1 MALYHFTLKSD
12 RKPNKKK
19 VKASEHTDYIN
30 REGKYANTDELA
42 KKNLG
47 NFITSAEVS
56 DVFHGTPALLYHS
69 PYGDISNTKNG
80 VAVYRHPS
88 LDTIAIALMVVQDKM
103 QAPLVIEGSDKFK
116 ADCVVAA
123 LACDLPIRFAD
134 DTLQG
139 IFTQKK
145 EQDEH
150 ERRKYREA
158 GGKIRRAGKNLSE
171 PDTDGSRS
179 ILTESVTTRTLPAVH
194 DLPQLSL
201 VRSGQ
206 HPAEVL
212 VRGDEVHRVGH
223 AEPGA
228 DATLRRLVQ
237 DGRQRG
243 IWADYR
249 DGRRTRARRTAD
261 GILNVLEEN
270 ADRVQAASHV
280 EYINRE
286 NAFAKKGG
294 CVYQQHRL
302 PEWAHGSAKEFF
314 SAADAYSPKNGTRYK
329 EFEFSL
335 QNELTL
341 EQNLEIVNRFIER
354 VLPHQYYALAV
365 HDKIGAL
372 SGETHNLHCHLMFS
386 PRIIDETEGKKPRK
400 KSHFFKYPLRENVK
414 NPTEKMLREHGAPND
429 RRFSDRQHV
438 GEFRAIFA
446 EITNEVLQ
454 KYGHRARVDH
464 RSLKEQEREARMN
477 GDTLLAEILHRIPE
491 KHISKMSTMEER
503 NPEVAQLMK
512 YRDQKKE
519 YRDLLIQAD
528 ILERKLKE
536 NTAAEADNTREKKIH
551 ALVES
556 NEFLESDNDASSYI
570 GELRT
575 NFLQAIEECEHLQAG
590 IIPSKQ
596 AYNDARLEY
605 MSDAE
610 QELYEGWL
618 HLQEEQE
625 HWKTFRDNLK
635 IPQEGAVSE
644 EELAAY
650 HELEWALE
658 EKFATMDKLTETM
671 QPQVDAILKRQE
683 NQDVKKQIFFIA
695 HQALEANKHQQM
707 LLDKAKQNLEVSIKA
722 LEQALFSVEQQEGRQ
737 ESYTTRELY
746 RIIRR
751 RFFGYKKEVERLKK
765 QIATVEKKVLT
776 PQRIQQIAEDRFTGG
791 AFKDLR
797 EQKRKFAKAK
807 EKLDKSID
815 RYLACDKALQALPA
829 SHPSYAETRK
839 MAEELHRDMSTEQ
852 EKFKNWEAQI
862 TSKEQALSARVS
874 TPEAKDKIHN
884 IALGVARGNA
894 KYVERLQSL
903 KQRLT
908 VAEEKLERVRPQ
920 FEALSKKYARD
931 KKNTRHYRVEKDRVP
946 KDTDYPDAIAQ
957 ALSGQDKGMPNNVS
971 CRDDEDDM
979 GMKNWKLMSVLERE
993 EEYNKRFSAQI

>member
-30 REGKYANTDELA
+30 RDGKYANTDELA

-47 NFITSAEVS
+47 NFITSADVS
-56 DVFHGTPALLYHS
+56 DIFSGTPALLYHS

-88 LDTIAIALMVVQDKM
+88 LDTIAIALMVAYDKM
-103 QAPLVIEGSDKFK
+103 HSPLIIEGSDKFK
-116 ADCVVAA
+116 ADCIVAA
-123 LACDLPIRFAD
+123 LSCDLPIRFAD
-134 DTLQG
+134 ETLQK

-145 EQDEH
+145 EQDKNEH
-150 ERRKYREA
+150 REYQEA
-158 GGKIRRAGKNLSE
+158 GGKIRRAGKGISK
-171 PDTDGSRS
+171 PDADGSRS
-179 ILTESVTTRTLPAVH
+179 ILTESVTTRTLPTVH
-194 DLPQLSL
+194 VLPQLSL

-212 VRGDEVHRVGH
+212 VRRDELHRVGH

-249 DGRRTRARRTAD
+249 DGRRARARRTAD

-294 CVYQQHRL
+294 CVYQQCRL
-302 PEWAHGSAKEFF
+302 PDWAHDSAKKFF

-386 PRIIDETEGKKPRK
+386 PRIIDETEARKPRK

-477 GDTLLAEILHRIPE
+477 GDMLLAEILHRIPE

-503 NPEVAQLMK
+503 NPEVAQLMR
-512 YRDQKKE
+512 YRDKKKE
-519 YRDLLIQAD
+519 YRDLLMQAD

-536 NTAAEADNTREKKIH
+536 NAAAEADDSREKRIH
-551 ALVES
+551 ELIES
-556 NEFLESDNDASSYI
+556 NEFVESDNDASSYI
-570 GELRT
+570 GELRA
-575 NFLQAIEECEHLQAG
+575 NFLQAIEECDHLQAG
-590 IIPSKQ
+590 LISSKQ
-596 AYNDARLEY
+596 AYDEARLEY
-605 MSDAE
+605 MSDDE
-610 QELYEGWL
+610 QELYKGWL
-618 HLQEEQE
+618 HLQEEQA
-625 HWKTFRDNLK
+625 HWTTFRDNLK
-635 IPQEGAVSE
+635 IPQDGSVPAE
-644 EELAAY
+644 EMIAY
-650 HELEWALE
+650 HELEIALK
-658 EKFATMDKLTETM
+658 EKFALMSKLAADM
-671 QPQVDAILKRQE
+671 KPRVDAILKRQE
-683 NQDVKKQIFFIA
+683 NHDVKKQIFLIA

-707 LLDKAKQNLEVSIKA
+707 LLDKAKQNLEVSMKT
-722 LEQALFSVEQQEGRQ
+722 LEQALFSASQHEGQQA
-737 ESYTTRELY
+737 SYTTWELY
-746 RIIRR
+746 QIIRR
-751 RFFGYKKEVERLKK
+751 RFFGYKKEVERLRK
-765 QIATVEKKVLT
+765 QVAAVEKRVLT
-776 PQRIQQIAEDRFTGG
+776 PERIQQIAEDRFVGG
-791 AFKDLR
+791 AFKSLR
-797 EQKRKFAKAK
+797 EEKRKFAKVK
-807 EKLDKSID
+807 QKLDESID
-815 RYLACDKALQALPA
+815 QYLAADNALKALPT
-829 SHPSYAETRK
+829 SSPSYAEAWA
-839 MAEELHRDMSTEQ
+839 MAEDLHRDVNGKQ
-852 EKFKNWEAQI
+852 ANFQNWEAQI
-862 TSKEQALSARVS
+862 AAKEQALLARIS
-874 TPEAKDKIHN
+874 TPAAKEKIHA

-894 KYVERLQSL
+894 KYLKRLEDL
-903 KQRLT
+903 KGRLAL
-908 VAEEKLERVRPQ
+908 AEEKLERVRPQ
-920 FEALSKKYARD
+920 FEALSKEYTRD
-931 KKNTRHYRVEKDRVP
+931 KRNTRHYRVEKDRVP
-946 KDTDYPDAIAQ
+946 KGTDYPDAIAQ
-957 ALSGQDKGMPNNVS
+957 AISKQDRGMPNNVS
-971 CRDDEDDM
+971 CRDDDDDM

>member
-30 REGKYANTDELA
+30 RDGKYANTDELA

-47 NFITSAEVS
+47 NFITSADVS
-56 DVFHGTPALLYHS
+56 DIFSGTPALLYHI

-88 LDTIAIALMVVQDKM
+88 LDTIAIALMVAHDKM
-103 QAPLVIEGSDKFK
+103 HSPLIIEGSDKFK
-116 ADCVVAA
+116 ADCIVAA
-123 LACDLPIRFAD
+123 LSCDLPIRFTD
-134 DTLQG
+134 ETLQK

-150 ERRKYREA
+150 ERRKYQEA
-158 GGKIRRAGKNLSE
+158 GGKIRRAGKGISK
-171 PDTDGSRS
+171 PDADGSRS

-212 VRGDEVHRVGH
+212 VRRDELHRVGH

-302 PEWAHGSAKEFF
+302 PAWAHGSAKDFF
-314 SAADAYSPKNGTRYK
+314 SAADAYSPTNGTRYK

-519 YRDLLIQAD
+519 YRDLLMQAD

-635 IPQEGAVSE
+635 IPQDGSVPAE
-644 EELAAY
+644 EMIAY
-650 HELEWALE
+650 HELEIALK
-658 EKFATMDKLTETM
+658 EKFALMSKLAADM
-671 QPQVDAILKRQE
+671 KPRVDAILKRQE
-683 NQDVKKQIFFIA
+683 NHDVKKQIFLIA

-707 LLDKAKQNLEVSIKA
+707 LLDKAKQNLEVSMKT
-722 LEQALFSVEQQEGRQ
+722 LEQALFSASQHEGQQA
-737 ESYTTRELY
+737 SYTTWELY
-746 RIIRR
+746 QIIRR
-751 RFFGYKKEVERLKK
+751 RFFGYKKEVERLRK
-765 QIATVEKKVLT
+765 QVAAVEKRVLT
-776 PQRIQQIAEDRFTGG
+776 PERIQQIAEDRFVGG
-791 AFKDLR
+791 AFKSLR
-797 EQKRKFAKAK
+797 EEKRKFAKVK
-807 EKLDKSID
+807 QKLDESID
-815 RYLACDKALQALPA
+815 QYLAADKALKALPT
-829 SHPSYAETRK
+829 SSPSYAEAWA
-839 MAEELHRDMSTEQ
+839 MAEDLHRDVNGKQ
-852 EKFKNWEAQI
+852 ANFQNWEAQI
-862 TSKEQALSARVS
+862 AAKEQALLARIS
-874 TPEAKDKIHN
+874 TPAAKEKIHA

-894 KYVERLQSL
+894 KYLKRLEDL
-903 KQRLT
+903 KGRLAL
-908 VAEEKLERVRPQ
+908 AEEKLERVRPQ
-920 FEALSKKYARD
+920 FEALSKEYARD